1 MPESSLLAQHLGA
14 GLSGLFIFEKMYGL
28 MEAANETVAE
38 RELSAYELERNKP
51 MPTLIHGAIQFNIG
65 FEIKSN
71 YPNQFRIASEVTLA
85 TKPDGSTPDLVLY
98 PAGALDFKNDP
109 SKRTDPPLLTIE
121 IQSASQSTKDM
132 VAKLEPY
139 FYFGVKSCWIVVPDL
154 QAVLVYDS
162 PFHYTFFHGNETLR
176 DAVLNLELSVAAIF
190 A

>member
-1 MPESSLLAQHLGA
+1 MKKLVVVMELLT
-14 GLSGLFIFEKMYGL
+14 
-28 MEAANETVAE
+28 ETIAE
-38 RELSAYELERNKP
+38 HSPSAYELDRKKP
-51 MPTLIHGAIQFNIG
+51 MPTLLHGAIQANLIVQVA
-65 FEIKSN
+65 IN

-109 SKRTDPPLLTIE
+109 SRRTDAPLLAVE

-139 FYFGVKSCWIVVPDL
+139 FYFGLQSCWIVVPEL
-154 QAVLVYDS
+154 QAILVYDT
-162 PFHYTFFHGNETLR
+162 PFHYTFFHENDMLKDTI
-176 DAVLNLELSVAAIF
+176 LNIEIPLAKVF